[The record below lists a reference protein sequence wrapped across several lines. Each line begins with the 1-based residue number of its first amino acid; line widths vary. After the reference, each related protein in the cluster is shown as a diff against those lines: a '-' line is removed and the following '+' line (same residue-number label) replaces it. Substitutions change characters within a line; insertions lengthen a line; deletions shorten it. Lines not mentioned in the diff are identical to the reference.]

1 MASVKRLE
9 DLEIWQLSRLLCND
23 IFEIIRNTGLNRNFK
38 LANQIEGSSGSVMD
52 NIAEGFE
59 RNGNKEFIQFLSIAK
74 ASCGETRSQ
83 LYRILD
89 RKFISQEKF
98 DKLRSQTEQL
108 SIKISNLMDYLS
120 KSEMKGSK
128 YNKPKDWQ
136 RILLNDQNTIWTL
149 ERLNDV
155 NNN

>member
-1 MASVKRLE
+1 MASVKRFE
-9 DLEIWQLSRLLCND
+9 YLEIWQLSRLLCND

-52 NIAEGFE
+52 NIAEGFG

-83 LYRILD
+83 LYRIPD
-89 RKFISQEKF
+89 RKFINQEKF

-128 YNKPKDWQ
+128 YNKPKD
-136 RILLNDQNTIWTL
+136 
-149 ERLNDV
+149 
-155 NNN
+155 